1 MAFSSWQYTFTTFWP
16 ETISSMNPFTRPRF
30 RCRST
35 KYFRDSFPRL
45 VVTLYIRKAIR
56 AATMASGTLM
66 TTMLT
71 KVAVM
76 VTSDR
81 NRLGT
86 EFPTTCRSVSTSFV

>member
-1 MAFSSWQYTFTTFWP
+1 MK
-16 ETISSMNPFTRPRF
+16 PFTRPRF
-30 RCRST
+30 RWRST
-35 KYFRDSFPRL
+35 KYFRDTFPRP

-56 AATMASGTLM
+56 TATTVSGTLR